1 MTTFSPSELVQ
12 FWAERVESAW
22 GGQATLAMLYGEH
35 DLNFRLT
42 DAHGVNRI
50 VKVMRANC
58 EAAELDYQIAM
69 IGRLSDVPGVPVP
82 RVVPTM
88 IRRGLHPIV

>member
-50 VKVMRANC
+50 VKVMR
-58 EAAELDYQIAM
+58 EL
-69 IGRLSDVPGVPVP
+69 
-82 RVVPTM
+82 
-88 IRRGLHPIV
+88 